1 MPKKKEGVELPEY
14 NVNGTKR
21 KKIDSLGRPNYGG
34 PTPKIDEEKVEAMAQ
49 LMCTNEEIS
58 AVLKCSIDVLSE
70 PRYAEI
76 IKRGRANAKQ
86 SLRRLQWRTAIT
98 GNANMQIF
106 LGKAYL
112 DQREG
117 LFVQVKDSDVKELQ
131 DLTRNPL
138 NPDEE

>member
-1 MPKKKEGVELPEY
+1 MPRNPNAIPQRAMKVDGTPKKLDPNGKPSNKGV
-14 NVNGTKR
+14 R
-21 KKIDSLGRPNYGG
+21 
-34 PTPKIDEEKVEAMAQ
+34 PKIDVEKVEAMAQ
-49 LMCTNEEIS
+49 LMCTNDEIA
-58 AVLKCSIDVLSE
+58 AVLKCSTDVLSE
-70 PRYAEI
+70 PFYAEI

-86 SLRRLQWRTAIT
+86 SLRRLQWRTAVT

-117 LFVQVKDSDVKELQ
+117 LFVHVKEDDVKELQ

-138 NPDEE
+138 NPDD

>member
-1 MPKKKEGVELPEY
+1 MPRNPNKLPRPDKK
-14 NVNGTKR
+14 VNGETR
-21 KKIDSLGRPNYGG
+21 KKIDSLGRPNGYG
-34 PTPKIDEEKVEAMAQ
+34 PLPKIDEEKVEAMAQ
-49 LMCTNEEIS
+49 LMCTNDEIA
-58 AVLKCSIDVLSE
+58 AVLKCSMDVLSE

-117 LFVQVKDSDVKELQ
+117 LFVQVKENDVKELQ

-138 NPDEE
+138 NPDEQ